1 MDAKEIASLIKL
13 LDDPDA
19 EIYGHVTE
27 KIKEYGPEVIEHLE
41 YAWEQSLD
49 SCLQER
55 IENLVHQIQFEQV
68 KTDLQLWALS
78 GSFDLLQGILIINR
92 YQYPDL
98 DEQKIINQLE
108 DIKREVWLQ
117 LIYEMS
123 ALEKVKLLNH
133 VFFTV
138 FGFGSNAK
146 NYHDPQNSYISQ
158 VLESKK
164 GNQISL
170 SILYAT
176 IAQKLDIPIYGI
188 NLPQHFILGYVDEA
202 HEYDIDGGVLFYI
215 NPFNKGMVFY
225 KRDVNAFLQQLQLS
239 PSKQFY
245 EPCSNTDIAIR
256 VLRNLI
262 SAYEKLGQTE
272 KVAEVEEL
280 LSVLT
285 NQ

>member
-1 MDAKEIASLIKL
+1 MDAKEIESLIKL
-13 LDDPDA
+13 LDDPDN
-19 EIYGHVTE
+19 EISSHVTE
-27 KIKEYGPEVIEHLE
+27 KIKEYGPEIIGYLE
-41 YAWEQSLD
+41 KAWEQSLD
-49 SCLQER
+49 TQLQER

-108 DIKREVWLQ
+108 DIKREVWMQ
-117 LIYEMS
+117 LIYDMS

-133 VFFTV
+133 VFYTI
-138 FGFGSNAK
+138 FGFSGNTK
-146 NYHDPQNSYISQ
+146 NHHDPQNSYLSH

-170 SILYAT
+170 SIIYAT
-176 IAQKLDIPIYGI
+176 VAQKLDIPVYGI
-188 NLPQHFILGYVDEA
+188 NLPQHFILGYVDKA
-202 HEYDIDGGVLFYI
+202 QEYDVDGGVLFYI
-215 NPFNKGMVFY
+215 NPFNKGFVFY
-225 KRDVNAFLQQLQLS
+225 KRDVNAFLQQLKLA
-239 PSKQFY
+239 PSAQFY
-245 EPCSNTDIAIR
+245 EPCSTTDIAIR

-272 KVAEVEEL
+272 KVAEVQEL
-280 LSVLT
+280 LAVLL
-285 NQ
+285 

>member
-1 MDAKEIASLIKL
+1 MDAKKIASLIKL

-19 EIYGHVTE
+19 EISSHVTE

-41 YAWEQSLD
+41 QAWEQSLD
-49 SCLQER
+49 SRLQER

-68 KTDLQLWALS
+68 KNELQLWALS

-133 VFFTV
+133 VFFTI
-138 FGFGSNAK
+138 FGFKGNTK
-146 NYHDPQNSYISQ
+146 NHHDPQNSYLNQ

-188 NLPQHFILGYVDEA
+188 NLPQHFVLGYVDEA
-202 HEYDIDGGVLFYI
+202 QEYDMDGGVLFYI

-225 KRDVNAFLQQLQLS
+225 KRDINAFLQQLKLT
-239 PSKQFY
+239 PSTQFY
-245 EPCSNTDIAIR
+245 EPCSHTDIAIR

-272 KVAEVEEL
+272 KVAEVGEL